1 MPASPCS
8 INPFAHPLTLAPTL
22 LGDPLV
28 LQFGCLSGSPFPWPH
43 RLWID
48 RQWVV
53 RPFDEVSWKR
63 PGHLSCLLAA
73 ERATYAARHGLDL
86 IARRSP
92 PAIVGSASGW
102 MPLGLDPS
110 PSRQALRS
118 ESHSSPLPAAREAR
132 APSVLAT
139 RFGADC
145 EMVVALMSAVEDA
158 HGVVERPGPS
168 HAARECVR
176 GAEGVGWLWDCGVP
190 PEFVVTVHS
199 RDAVGAV
206 PLPALCYLAAALAI
220 GPPPESLPRDAI
232 AQLMERTGM
241 RLARARAT
249 VLAWSSCEPTVTL
262 DDIVLLWHLVPAA
275 EIPPRPALDRLAGS
289 VGDENSRRSLAL
301 ILAVTGNVLHAEA
314 LWRAGVRAPLAAFA
328 DCPEPLTPGDVHRTI
343 SSRATISP

>member
-1 MPASPCS
+1 MPASPRS
-8 INPFAHPLTLAPTL
+8 INPFARPLTLAPTL

-86 IARRSP
+86 LARRSP

-102 MPLGLDPS
+102 MPLGLDLS
-110 PSRQALRS
+110 PSRQALHS
-118 ESHSSPLPAAREAR
+118 VSHSSPLLAAREAR

-139 RFGADC
+139 RFGADR
-145 EMVVALMSAVEDA
+145 EMVVALMAAVQDA
-158 HGVVERPGPS
+158 YGVVERPGTS
-168 HAARECVR
+168 DAARECIS
-176 GAEGVGWLWDCGVP
+176 GPEGVGWLWDVGIP

-199 RDAVGAV
+199 QNAVGTA

-220 GPPPESLPRDAI
+220 GPPSESLPRDAV
-232 AQLMERTGM
+232 ARLMERTGM
-241 RLARARAT
+241 RIARARAI
-249 VLAWSSCEPTVTL
+249 VVAWENCEPTVTL
-262 DDIVLLWHLVPAA
+262 DDIVLLWHLVPMA
-275 EIPPRPALDRLAGS
+275 EIPSRPALDRLAGS
-289 VGDENSRRSLAL
+289 VGDENSGRSLAL

-314 LWRAGVRAPLAAFA
+314 LWRAGVRGPLAAFA
-328 DCPEPLTPGDVHRTI
+328 DCSEP
-343 SSRATISP
+343 

>member
-1 MPASPCS
+1 VPQSQRS
-8 INPFAHPLTLAPTL
+8 TNPFAHPLTLAPTL

-43 RLWID
+43 RFWID

-53 RPFDEVSWKR
+53 RPFDEASWTR

-86 IARRSP
+86 LARRSP

-102 MPLGLDPS
+102 IPMGLDPS
-110 PSRQALRS
+110 PSRQALHS
-118 ESHSSPLPAAREAR
+118 ESHSSPLPAARDAR

-139 RFGADC
+139 RFGADRG
-145 EMVVALMSAVEDA
+145 MVVALMSAVQDA
-158 HGVVERPGPS
+158 YGAVERPGS
-168 HAARECVR
+168 RHAARECIR
-176 GAEGVGWLWDCGVP
+176 GPEGIGWLWDAGIP
-190 PEFVVTVHS
+190 PEFVVLVHS

-206 PLPALCYLAAALAI
+206 SLPALCYLAAALAI
-220 GPPPESLPRDAI
+220 GPPPESLPRDGV

-241 RLARARAT
+241 RLARARNA
-249 VLAWSSCEPTVTL
+249 VVAWDNCEPTVTL

-275 EIPPRPALDRLAGS
+275 GAPPRLALDRLARA

-301 ILAVTGNVLHAEA
+301 ILAVSGNVPHAEA
-314 LWRAGVRAPLAAFA
+314 LWRRGVRGPLAAFA
-328 DCPEPLTPGDVHRTI
+328 KC
-343 SSRATISP
+343 S